1 MAGEGQFR
9 QDLYYRLNVAPLHV
23 PALRD
28 RKEDIPFLVRFFM
41 ERICRRYG
49 RPQPVIGKGVLEKLT
64 RYSWPGNV
72 RELENTIER
81 LVVFSR
87 NDVIEVKELPEEIL
101 NPQLTVGNA
110 VLHIPPE
117 GVSMAQV
124 EKELVLTALER
135 NRWNQ
140 TRAAN
145 FLQISRNVLIYRMQ
159 RYRLGPYK
167 DLPAD
172 APVTTEEG
180 DAPSLPITDG

>member
-1 MAGEGQFR
+1 
-9 QDLYYRLNVAPLHV
+9 LHV

-28 RKEDIPFLVRFFM
+28 RKEDIPLLVRFFL
-41 ERICRRYG
+41 ERICTRYG
-49 RPQPVIGKGVLEKLT
+49 RPQPAFGKGVLEKLT
-64 RYSWPGNV
+64 WYGWPGNV

-87 NDVIEVKELPEEIL
+87 NDVIEVKDLPEEIL
-101 NPQLTVGNA
+101 HPQLTVGNA
-110 VLHIPPE
+110 VLRVPPE

-135 NRWNQ
+135 NQWNQ
-140 TRAAN
+140 TRAAS

-159 RYRLGPYK
+159 KYRLGPYK

-172 APVTTEEG
+172 APVSAEDG
-180 DAPSLPITDG
+180 DDTGLTANDDVSSNSPD

>member
-1 MAGEGQFR
+1 
-9 QDLYYRLNVAPLHV
+9 
-23 PALRD
+23 
-28 RKEDIPFLVRFFM
+28 
-41 ERICRRYG
+41 
-49 RPQPVIGKGVLEKLT
+49 
-64 RYSWPGNV
+64 V

-87 NDVIEVKELPEEIL
+87 NDLVDVKDLPEEIL

-110 VLHIPPE
+110 VLHIPPG

-135 NRWNQ
+135 NQWNQ

-145 FLQISRNVLIYRMQ
+145 FLRISRNVLIYRMQ
-159 RYRLGPYK
+159 KYRLGPYE

-172 APVTTEEG
+172 APVTAEDG
-180 DAPSLPITDG
+180 DDPSLSVTDDVSSDRPDR